1 MKQNPLETISRRWL
15 LAGISIA
22 RVLGAEEEYLSWD
35 AKRAK
40 TLVTAGR
47 VIGQVGKTFDFRIK
61 STDRSYNFKVR
72 ATWMTP
78 QIILARARLEQIA
91 KSLTAAETK
100 NLVADAQAAGDL
112 IFQIEIDP
120 REGSGIIPGDWVALL
135 GNAPRLVRGI
145 NTPQLRN
152 LPALAPLAPRDYAY
166 DIFWVVFP
174 NKAEDGQPL
183 FAAADR
189 ETELRVQ
196 IAGKV
201 GKIRFQVPGDL
212 KL

>member
-1 MKQNPLETISRRWL
+1 M
-15 LAGISIA
+15 
-22 RVLGAEEEYLSWD
+22 
-35 AKRAK
+35 
-40 TLVTAGR
+40 
-47 VIGQVGKTFDFRIK
+47 GQVGKSFDFRFK

-72 ATWMTP
+72 ATWMPP
-78 QIILARARLEQIA
+78 QIIQARARLEQIA
-91 KSLTAAETK
+91 KGLTATETK
-100 NLVADAQAAGDL
+100 TLVADAQAAGNL

-120 REGSGIIPGDWVALL
+120 REGPGIIPGDWVALL
-135 GNAPRLVRGI
+135 GNTHHLVRGI
-145 NTPQLRN
+145 NSPQLRN

-166 DIFWVVFP
+166 EIFWVVFP
-174 NKAEDGQPL
+174 TKAEDGQQL
-183 FAAADR
+183 FSTADR